1 MFAFINSDGLKVDL
15 DPVQT
20 EDVHHAS
27 VAFDITVIW
36 STTLQKT
43 RIEIREFWLEHTEL
57 NKFQEELQNFVAGRI
72 AVAKLCDM
80 SLEPVMQFYRI
91 RGASFFEINAQRN
104 CPSGSTNLRT
114 QIYENELVMIV
125 ERMKTWAK
133 WW

>member
-80 SLEPVMQFYRI
+80 SLEPVMRFHRI
-91 RGASFFEINAQRN
+91 RGASFFEINAQSN
-104 CPSGSTNLRT
+104 YPSGSTNLKT
-114 QIYENELVMIV
+114 QIDEDELVMIV